1 VAGGYWQG
9 VVRVKPAIAASLPPV
24 KVMTAAFLNGLGTGF
39 ALSIMLGT
47 VFFCLVQNSIEK
59 GFGSGLAIATGVIVS
74 DVALIVL
81 SRYNADLLPQGGMME
96 KAARIGGAGLLL
108 AIGVMGMRPRRPS
121 YEAASTGRG
130 PWLLASKGFM
140 LNIVNPANY
149 LNWLAI
155 SVMLTNVFRFDGP
168 QMWMYYGGALTGIF
182 FTELCI
188 AYFASFLK
196 AYITPSFLRRLD
208 LGVAVLFIVFAGLL
222 VWPLVAGSGHQGA
235 PTLP

>member
-1 VAGGYWQG
+1 
-9 VVRVKPAIAASLPPV
+9 
-24 KVMTAAFLNGLGTGF
+24 MTAAFLNGLGTGF

-74 DVALIVL
+74 DVVLIAL
-81 SRYNADLLPQGGMME
+81 SRFNTDLLPQGGMME
-96 KAARIGGAGLLL
+96 TAARIGGAGLLL
-108 AIGVMGMRPRRPS
+108 GIGVMGMRPRKTS
-121 YEAASTGRG
+121 YAATSTGRG

-140 LNIVNPANY
+140 LNIINPANY

-168 QMWMYYGGALTGIF
+168 RMWAYYGGALSGIF
-182 FTELCI
+182 LTELCI

-196 AYITPSFLRRLD
+196 AYITPVFLRRLD

-222 VWPLVAGSGHQGA
+222 VWPLVAGTGR
-235 PTLP
+235 